1 MRVTFLESSHGI
13 KLTKTIS
20 PTGSKSYPDVKAVNS
35 HEYTIPNDPA
45 WPITFS
51 GLIAKHGQLGHCLL
65 KGPLKRA
72 AVNESRAGLG
82 DRLAYAD
89 MLVLDIDNLKLPMVP
104 KPPLLAFSVEQ
115 LAENILSTFGPE
127 FTNVSYVAQA
137 SSSLGRKT
145 DRISMHIYI
154 MLAVPLPPKSIKLW
168 LKHINL
174 SVGLFKQQVE
184 LSSTGQSLKFPLD
197 PSVADNTK
205 LIFIAPPEFTAPG
218 LDPFKSPA
226 DRIVAVTKVEHDLDL
241 AALLTNVNPEK
252 MFSDANEVKDEL
264 RDKSGLK
271 KRAPKLTTV
280 SIGGEN
286 LEVITNPD
294 KMSISIVDDHSL
306 PYVRCN
312 INGGDSG
319 GYYFN
324 VEDPT
329 YMYNFKDEPIF
340 AIADA
345 DRDFHAAIFEKYKN
359 NPSTPGAM
367 RPVLPIVLRDF
378 PTDTLYNGVF
388 DPNSGRF
395 SDTYPLTPTSAGAV
409 EGFYR
414 SHGHAPPSFVPDAR
428 VVFDPPNG
436 DEKPNLESVPYY
448 VNLYRPTRIQ
458 EEAIAPKTALEYSTG
473 NDLAQVCPRIYT
485 LIKHVCGDGTAEV
498 AHFLN
503 WLAFIYQKRTKAMTA
518 WVFGGVP
525 GTGKGLLV
533 NRVLRPLFGEQHV
546 TMKAL
551 ENIEEQFNSF
561 MRTAMFLVVDEFRM
575 SDAKGGHGSS
585 RIADKLKNQITEPTI
600 TIRSMRT
607 NQVELPSFTNFIF
620 LTNRQDAVR
629 IEQGDRRYNVAPRQ
643 EKKLLDVH
651 PAFVHDIEKL
661 SSELLAFAGVLE
673 TFKVDVQKARTC
685 IVNEAKETM
694 KGISMSVFDDFCS
707 GFTSGNLEAII
718 DVLDIELSNTFEA
731 NAILVAQRYVKA
743 WIADAKDNRASYV
756 TPDSMRIVYHVLNS
770 NQQAMAVRQFS
781 KMLAR
786 NGLAAVPQ
794 RAPGAKSVARV
805 IKVTW
810 KTLPDKLDEY
820 IDSYFK
826 PEDQALLPKQAK
838 A

>member
-20 PTGSKSYPDVKAVNS
+20 PTESRSYPDVKLISS
-35 HEYTIPNDPA
+35 HEHQLPNDPA
-45 WPITFS
+45 WPVTFS
-51 GLIAKHGQLGHCLL
+51 GLITKHGNLGHCLL

-72 AVNESRAGLG
+72 AINESRAGLG
-82 DRLAYAD
+82 DKLAYSE
-89 MLVLDIDNLKLPMVP
+89 MLILDIDNLKLPTVP
-104 KPPLLAFSVEQ
+104 KAPLVAKDIETLADT
-115 LAENILSTFGPE
+115 ILSALGPE
-127 FTNVSYVAQA
+127 FMNISYVAQA
-137 SSSLGRKT
+137 SSSLGRKA

-184 LSSTGQSLKFPLD
+184 LSSTGQSLKFCLD

-205 LIFIAPPEFTAPG
+205 LIFIAPPEFTDHN

-226 DRIVAVTKVEHDLDL
+226 DRIVAVTRTEHDLDL
-241 AALLTNVNPEK
+241 AALLSDINPEK
-252 MFSDANEVKDEL
+252 MFTESNSVKDDL
-264 RDKSGLK
+264 RERTGLK
-271 KRAPKLTTV
+271 KRAPRLTTV

-340 AIADA
+340 AIENA

-359 NPSTPGAM
+359 NAHTPGAM
-367 RPVLPIVLRDF
+367 RPLLPIVLRDF
-378 PTDTLYNGVF
+378 PTDTVYNGVF

-395 SDTYPLTPTSAGAV
+395 SDTYPLTPTSTGAV
-409 EGFYR
+409 EGFMR
-414 SHGHAPPSFVPDAR
+414 SHGHAAPSFIPDAR

-436 DEKPNLESVPYY
+436 DEKPNLDSIPYY
-448 VNLYRPTRIQ
+448 VNLYRPTQIQ
-458 EEAIAPKTALEYSTG
+458 DTAIAPEVPLEYDTG

-485 LIKHVCGDGTAEV
+485 LVKHVCGDGTAEV

-533 NRVLRPLFGEQHV
+533 NKVLRPVFGENHV

-561 MRTAMFLVVDEFRM
+561 MRTSMFLVVDEFRM
-575 SDAKGGHGSS
+575 SDAKGGNGSS

-629 IEQGDRRYNVAPRQ
+629 IEPGDRRYNVTPRQ
-643 EKKLLDVH
+643 EKKLIDVH
-651 PAFVHDIEKL
+651 PDVVHNIEKL
-661 SSELLAFAGVLE
+661 STELQAFAGVLD
-673 TFKVDVQKARTC
+673 TFKVDLQKARTC
-685 IVNEAKETM
+685 IANEAKETM
-694 KGISMSVFDDFCS
+694 KGVTMTVFDDFCN
-707 GFTSGNLEAII
+707 GFTTGNLESII
-718 DVLDIELSNTFEA
+718 DVLGIELSNTFEA
-731 NAILVAQRYVKA
+731 NAIIIAQRYVKM
-743 WIADAKDNRASYV
+743 WISDAKRNRASYV
-756 TPDSMRIVYHVLNS
+756 TPEHMRVVYHVLNS
-770 NQQAMAVRQFS
+770 NQQPMAVRQFS
-781 KMLAR
+781 KMLSR
-786 NGLAAVPQ
+786 NGLSAIPLRIPDTGTIS
-794 RAPGAKSVARV
+794 RAIKIEWKSSAE
-805 IKVTW
+805 
-810 KTLPDKLDEY
+810 KLDEY